1 MFYVCVFIAIA
12 VVPIWLNTRQLSQA
26 AVLENVPGIKRH
38 DVFSEVMELLE
49 NNLPENLTYL
59 RYQIC
64 VISCE
69 CIHGATGKVSD
80 HHVIQKCWQHRAT
93 RYEITTIDIDPLLGN
108 YRNAF
113 APSANSP
120 LQIAALALRFL
131 LGAPVTRNRV
141 FFLIVRKNL
150 MVRNLD
156 LSLFAKAMY
165 ENLQLPQTI
174 TWYCPQ
180 IRMLF
185 MLSVQSWMH
194 VYPSIVSLTYLAQS
208 FTKARSSPAKGPLGC
223 GRICDYYQEE
233 GEQNASWSM

>member
-1 MFYVCVFIAIA
+1 MTQYPPNISGCSAGECSWDKAAWCVFRSDGAPGKQPSREPYLFKIPNMCHPLSMHSWCYWQSEWSSCHSKMLATPGNQVWDYHNWHWPA
-12 VVPIWLNTRQLSQA
+12 PWQLS
-26 AVLENVPGIKRH
+26 
-38 DVFSEVMELLE
+38 
-49 NNLPENLTYL
+49 
-59 RYQIC
+59 
-64 VISCE
+64 E
-69 CIHGATGKVSD
+69 C
-80 HHVIQKCWQHRAT
+80 
-93 RYEITTIDIDPLLGN
+93 N
-108 YRNAF
+108 

-120 LQIAALALRFL
+120 LHLAALALRFL

-156 LSLFAKAMY
+156 LSLFAKGMY
-165 ENLQLPQTI
+165 ENLQLPQTT

-194 VYPSIVSLTYLAQS
+194 VYPSVVSLTYLAQS